1 MCRQCVD
8 SGVRY
13 GQRKKNRDLI
23 AWAKKK
29 RRHIK
34 REELLAY
41 LMDKPEPPA
50 VPQASDNLMEEGGR
64 EHSPMAATSLSA
76 CFGSGSSP
84 RRRVVCRDE
93 SNMGADCEV
102 FSSPRELPRKRQQP
116 NQFSFDPSLML
127 ECPPFAKRIRF

>member
-1 MCRQCVD
+1 MCRQCVE

-13 GQRKKNRDLI
+13 GQRKKNRELI

-41 LMDKPEPPA
+41 LMDKPDPPA
-50 VPQASDNLMEEGGR
+50 SQTPDSLMEEGGR
-64 EHSPMAATSLSA
+64 EHSPMAANSLSA
-76 CFGSGSSP
+76 CFGNGSSP
-84 RRRVVCRDE
+84 RRRVVCREDG
-93 SNMGADCEV
+93 SMGDCEV

-116 NQFSFDPSLML
+116 SQFPFDPSLML
-127 ECPPFAKRIRF
+127 DCPPFAKRIRI